1 MTSERKARP
10 NEMLPVVNEA
20 FPNHVVEHKKP
31 QEQIEIERTRTKA
44 DELKDQSLSLLSQEI
59 RTPLTA
65 IMGYTGMMLDKLLGE
80 INPEQE
86 QALGKVLFHTNE
98 LLTMITGMLDA
109 ARLEA
114 LNEEVLKGRCPLEEA
129 LDEFERNIILK
140 GLEKT
145 GFNRSKTAALLG
157 STRRILGLRMKK
169 LRISE
174 DLPGAKKGKNQGHVF
189 GSLKSNE

>member
-1 MTSERKARP
+1 MTSKGKTKP
-10 NEMLPVVNEA
+10 NEKLPVMDEA
-20 FPNHVVEHKKP
+20 SQSHVVEHKQP
-31 QEQIEIERTRTKA
+31 EEQI
-44 DELKDQSLSLLSQEI
+44 DQSLSLMSQEL
-59 RTPLTA
+59 RAPLTA

-98 LLTMITGMLDA
+98 LLTMITGMLEA

-114 LNEEVLKGRCPLEEA
+114 LKEEVLKGRRSLEEA
-129 LDEFERNIILK
+129 LDEFERNLILK

-157 STRRILGLRMKK
+157 TTRRILGLRMEK
-169 LRISE
+169 LMISE
-174 DLPGAKKGKNQGHVF
+174 DLPGAEKKRGN
-189 GSLKSNE
+189 